1 MASDD
6 IREKSE
12 SLVEIVK
19 GIDTK
24 RIVFPE
30 FQRDFVWDIDKTLDL
45 FDSLVRNIF
54 IGSIIYGIP
63 SDEIHVR
70 EIDNRERKRK
80 GKKRK
85 ALAVT
90 PLKLDGIDPPHLVLD
105 GQQRLTSIYRALKGT
120 DEIWFTVKSPDEI
133 NDGFASK
140 EVWDSES
147 SQLMGERN
155 PSLEEY
161 LHIFS
166 KNDAEDRLS
175 IKLSDVY
182 KAHENPRVFRD
193 SIHDF
198 FTESEYYKNVLANC
212 SDEIIKANFEIY
224 RDVFDN
230 LLYLIKGSERDHVVS
245 YFLLNMSNEKFALF
259 FERSNS
265 KGVHLSFIDILV
277 AKLYISFNLRE
288 KINAYNRD
296 LPKNRPA
303 LKQET
308 VIRTV
313 AYLTSKAVDEDR
325 IYVDKNYI
333 LSKLKPENFNE
344 YWDLVLELYDKTVTY
359 LEDNHYIIDLS
370 WIPYDNMLIPLMMF
384 LDNLPSKD
392 FSQMT
397 ADQKRFVDYWYWTS
411 GFTKH
416 YSGSSN
422 ETIIQDARML
432 TRIAQNKK
440 VDEKFFRKLNPK
452 KTLESPDDLID
463 EVAKFNSPIYRSLMN
478 FLSYR
483 STGVTSWRNGDKFSS
498 GLDSH
503 HIFPKE
509 YLGDDEDVESIVNRI
524 LIPKIDNI
532 KIGKKAPS
540 VYLTEFLEGNENLAQ
555 ILETEAFI
563 PKSLITGDFDDKD
576 KYYEF
581 LELRAKMLY
590 DVLEKELFSKTSEI
604 QEKFVL
610 SS

>member
-1 MASDD
+1 MTKD
-6 IREKSE
+6 IDEKTE
-12 SLVEIVK
+12 SLVEIVE
-19 GIDTK
+19 GIDK
-24 RIVFPE
+24 KIVVFPE

-63 SDEIHVR
+63 VDEIYVR
-70 EIDNRERKRK
+70 DIDNRERKSK
-80 GKKRK
+80 GKRRK
-85 ALAVT
+85 ALNVE
-90 PLKLDGIDPPHLVLD
+90 LLELSKVDQQRLVLD

-120 DEIWFTVKSPDEI
+120 DGVWFTVKRPDEI
-133 NDGFASK
+133 PDGFSTK
-140 EVWDSES
+140 EIWDAES
-147 SQLMGERN
+147 AKLMIERKG
-155 PSLEEY
+155 SLETY
-161 LHIFS
+161 LNVFS
-166 KNDAEDRLS
+166 KNDDEDHIS

-182 KAHENPRVFRD
+182 HIYEK
-193 SIHDF
+193 SDF
-198 FTESEYYKNVLANC
+198 FASDEIKSFFQSSEYYKEKL
-212 SDEIIKANFEIY
+212 SDASPETINANFDIY
-224 RDVFDN
+224 KYVFTH
-230 LLYLIKGSERDHVVS
+230 LSYLITGSKGNHVVS

-277 AKLYISFNLRE
+277 AKLYVNFNLRRA
-288 KINAYNRD
+288 INDYNQENKGNGIYKY
-296 LPKNRPA
+296 P
-303 LKQET
+303 LKEEI
-308 VIRTV
+308 VIRAV
-313 AYLTSKAVDEDR
+313 AYLASGEK
-325 IYVDKNYI
+325 YVNKNYI
-333 LSKLKPENFNE
+333 LSELTADDFKE
-344 YWDLVLELYDKTVTY
+344 YWDLVLQLYNDTIQY
-359 LEDNHYIIDLS
+359 LEENHYVIDLS

-384 LDNLPSKD
+384 LNNLPSKS
-392 FSQMT
+392 FSQMS
-397 ADQKRFVDYWYWTS
+397 AKQKSFINYWYWS
-411 GFTKH
+411 AGFTKH
-416 YSGSSN
+416 YTGPSN
-422 ETIIQDARML
+422 EIMIMDASML
-432 TRIAQNKK
+432 IRIAKNEK
-440 VDEKFFRKLNPK
+440 VDEKFFRKLQPGRII
-452 KTLESPDDLID
+452 ESYSDLID
-463 EVAKFNSPIYRSLMN
+463 EIAKFNAPIYRSLMN